1 MTVTYLSNVLNHHL
15 FFIAQEFY
23 KLLGD
28 DFCFIETVE
37 NLNKGFD
44 KGFAF
49 MFADGENT
57 DMPWLLKA
65 YENED
70 LKRKCQKK
78 IDESD
83 VVITANASD
92 DLIKKRLS
100 QNKLTFRA
108 HERWYRTP
116 LPFYKYP
123 KAVLGAWLHHGRYKS
138 LYMLCASAYTAQDV
152 GKVKCFK
159 NKTFK
164 WGYFPEFKCYKEN
177 ELVSL
182 KEKSIPLILWSGR
195 FIDCKRVQDVIE
207 ACAELKH
214 EGLSF
219 ELAFAGCGPG
229 EDEAKKLVKKSGLDC
244 CTEFYGLLNPKELR
258 ALMEKSDI
266 YLFTSDFNEGW
277 GAVLNEAMNS
287 GCAVVVSHAVG
298 AAPFLIENKKNGIIY
313 KMGDVRALGDAIK
326 VLLSDKKQ
334 RCELGLN
341 AYKTISEFWNPE
353 YAAKSFLDLSQKI
366 LNGEKLP
373 DNDFDIQK
381 PCTRAPVIKNNWF
394 TK

>member
-37 NLNKGFD
+37 KVKNGFE

-49 MFADGENT
+49 MLADSEKN

-152 GKVKCFK
+152 ANVRCFK

-164 WGYFPEFKCYKEN
+164 WGYFPRIKHYGKD
-177 ELVSL
+177 ELLFL
-182 KEKSIPLILWSGR
+182 KEKDVPLILWSGR
-195 FIDCKRVQDVIE
+195 FVDWKRAPDAVL
-207 ACAELKH
+207 ACEKLKRA
-214 EGLSF
+214 GYNF
-219 ELAFAGCGPG
+219 KLAFAGYGP
-229 EDEAKKLVKKSGLDC
+229 DETSVKGLVDNSRLSD
-244 CTEFYGLLNPKELR
+244 CTEFYGLLSPEELR
-258 ALMEKSDI
+258 LLMEKADI

-277 GAVLNEAMNS
+277 GVVLNEAMNS
-287 GCAVVVSHAVG
+287 GCAVAVSHAVG
-298 AAPFLIENKKNGIIY
+298 AAPFLVENNRNGMIY
-313 KMGDVRALGDAIK
+313 KSGDINALAEIIK
-326 VLLSDKKQ
+326 KYIIDTSFRKNIG
-334 RCELGLN
+334 CN

-381 PCTRAPVIKNNWF
+381 PCTRAPIIKNNWF